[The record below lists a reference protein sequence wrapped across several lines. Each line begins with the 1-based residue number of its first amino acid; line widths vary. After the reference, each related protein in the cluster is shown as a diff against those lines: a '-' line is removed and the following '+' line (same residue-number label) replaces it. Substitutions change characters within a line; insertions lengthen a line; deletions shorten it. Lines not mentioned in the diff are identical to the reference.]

1 MIQYNIYIEIVALIP
16 YQSVCAINLYIFSY
30 FSSMYRMKQSRAEQK
45 YGKAIDDLEKEPFR
59 NETSKNQWLEESSDD
74 EDKDTLFDI
83 NFLKN
88 SRTNAA
94 HV

>member
-1 MIQYNIYIEIVALIP
+1 
-16 YQSVCAINLYIFSY
+16 
-30 FSSMYRMKQSRAEQK
+30 MKQTRAELK
-45 YGKAIDDLEKEPFR
+45 YGKAIDAGEKEPFQKTP
-59 NETSKNQWLEESSDD
+59 NNHWVDDSSDD